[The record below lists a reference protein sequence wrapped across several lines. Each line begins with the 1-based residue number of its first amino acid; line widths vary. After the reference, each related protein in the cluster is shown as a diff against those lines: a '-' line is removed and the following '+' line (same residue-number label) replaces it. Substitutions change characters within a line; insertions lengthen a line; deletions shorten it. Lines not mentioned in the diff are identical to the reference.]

1 MLVSI
6 LIGAIL
12 GGLLV
17 VLAEL
22 LIVWVIIFKSR

>member
-22 LIVWVIIFKSR
+22 LIVWVIIFKTK